1 MPVALHTT
9 VPEVPVN
16 PDVLKWAR
24 TLRGL
29 SREDAADLLEIPL
42 TELSAYESGAKLPL
56 VGLLRL
62 MSARYRINFTSLL
75 MPDPLPSPSRPVDH
89 RARRGQRPLSI
100 DTLIAIEEVEQ
111 ALESFAEIAAE
122 APRLVP
128 KASIGEASLEEDP
141 EAVAARER
149 KKFGI
154 GIETQ
159 QSFRDM
165 GQARREWREQV
176 ENRGVFT
183 YMIPMPTNELSG
195 FSLLR
200 DGIAAICVNDREP
213 TEGAKIFTLF
223 HEYCHLLL
231 RRTGISDQNNFN
243 KVERFCNR
251 FAASFLVP
259 RADLLVAVG
268 STRAAPYEFSDGDVR
283 RMASR
288 FLVSNAAIAL
298 RLQETGL
305 APRGFYGRRIAPW
318 DVAPES
324 KPMRPDSAPSSV
336 TLRIKRIG
344 KLHTRTVIRAAARS
358 VIDSF
363 DASDLIGLKPATVA
377 KLQIQFK

>member
-1 MPVALHTT
+1 MPVALQTT

-29 SREDAADLLEIPL
+29 SPEDAADLLDIPL
-42 TELSAYESGAKLPL
+42 DELSAYESGAKLPL
-56 VGLLRL
+56 VGFLRL

-75 MPDPLPSPSRPVDH
+75 MPDPLPVPSRPVDH
-89 RARRGQRPLSI
+89 RARHGQRPLSI

-122 APRLVP
+122 APRIVP
-128 KASIGEASLEEDP
+128 KASIVQTSLEDDP
-141 EAVAARER
+141 EIVAARER

-165 GQARREWREQV
+165 GQARRQWREQV
-176 ENRGVFT
+176 ENRGIFT

-259 RADLLVAVG
+259 KADLLLAVG
-268 STRAAPYEFSDGDVR
+268 TTIATPHEFSDRDVR
-283 RMASR
+283 RIASR
-288 FLVSNAAIAL
+288 FRVSNAAIAL

-305 APRGFYGRRIAPW
+305 APRGFYGRRMAPW

-324 KPMRPDSAPSSV
+324 KPMRPDSTPSSV

-377 KLQIQFK
+377 KLQIRFK